1 MIVLGV
7 ITWVAAIAVLLAA
20 IGLAVLAMIIKR
32 PALALF
38 AAGPVLLGIGRLVFD
53 IVIPAPD
60 HFLLALAGL
69 TAAVLGIVAGNPI
82 TVAMLDYADARS
94 GAKPSIVGAHGGI
107 MITDRAIGAD
117 GQREV
122 LRGGTTIGYLERL
135 VIVAAIA
142 LGHWQIVALLVAI
155 KGLGR
160 FSELDTPETR
170 ERFIIGT
177 LVSFI
182 WAGACAALFAH

>member
-38 AAGPVLLGIGRLVFD
+38 AAVPVLLGIGRLVFD

-182 WAGACAALFAH
+182 WAGACAALFAL